1 MYTWRKGRR
10 HTTLR
15 ELGSPSNPGNTGI
28 PTRPG
33 RGLHHLLPER
43 KAGCTVRDVGVIPPG
58 WAISQRSLIS
68 SQSQTKTIKK
78 VSALALGF
86 LND

>member
-1 MYTWRKGRR
+1 M
-10 HTTLR
+10 
-15 ELGSPSNPGNTGI
+15 
-28 PTRPG
+28 
-33 RGLHHLLPER
+33 
-43 KAGCTVRDVGVIPPG
+43 RDVGVIPPG

-68 SQSQTKTIKK
+68 SQSQTKIIKK